1 MAVDKQIEKQ
11 GSAPINTHRESLE
24 PMGPVIGEGVE
35 GRKGRGGEEES
46 RRGASMWRQTSAR
59 FPRQVCAKRKQQY
72 FSKC

>member
-35 GRKGRGGEEES
+35 GRKGRGGEGVS
-46 RRGASMWRQTSAR
+46 WRGASMWRQTSG
-59 FPRQVCAKRKQQY
+59 QVSKTGLHKKKPQY